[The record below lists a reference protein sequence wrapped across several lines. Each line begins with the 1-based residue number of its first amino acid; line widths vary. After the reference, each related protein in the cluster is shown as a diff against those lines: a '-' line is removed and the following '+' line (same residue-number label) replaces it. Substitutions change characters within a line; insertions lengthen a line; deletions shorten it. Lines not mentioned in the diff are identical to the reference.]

1 MKLFRT
7 VLSTILTVVMAATIL
22 PFAGKDVKAA
32 EKTQLYIFGVAVNDS
47 NKNDIL
53 GDGSLKFD
61 PSTSKLTFV
70 KEHDVIDKSDN
81 YAPIAFSGEK
91 LTISGT
97 GSFVS
102 ENGFGMVMVGN
113 LIIDEGSDI
122 TIKGKES
129 GLFNLGGD
137 LTVNGKLTLIQSDT
151 SDKEGVAGLVSG
163 NITVEG
169 ANACLIGNGYN
180 GIVCDKAYNIN
191 SGYVYIESKEIGAFG
206 NYFHM
211 GDGIGLTLPSDG
223 KFGHD
228 GKAEFIAKADGKS
241 YAPVVEFKAVSNSST
256 TYNYDTE
263 GDGTFA
269 DFIERLYNVALGRE
283 SEAEGKKFWVDT
295 VTSGA
300 NTGADCARGFLMSS
314 EFLNKGL
321 SREQFL
327 DVLYRT
333 FFKREADSDGKA
345 YWMKELNGGMSMETV
360 INNFINSREWCDICA
375 AYGVRSG
382 APTAK
387 ATIASA
393 NSKEFAKRLY
403 TECLGREA
411 EEDGL
416 KFWSLSLT
424 NQEVSGYE
432 AAKQFFTSAEFTNHN
447 YDNTEFVKRCYKTFM
462 GRDYDDSGLNY
473 WVGLLNDGA
482 SREDVLIGFAQSKE
496 YTEIC
501 NTYGI
506 TRGI

>member
-7 VLSTILTVVMAATIL
+7 VLSTVLTVVMAATIL
-22 PFAGKDVKAA
+22 PFTGKDVKAA
-32 EKTQLYIFGVAVNDS
+32 EKNQLYIYGIEVTDS
-47 NKNDIL
+47 NKGDIL
-53 GDGSLKFD
+53 GDGSLKYD
-61 PSTSKLTFV
+61 SASSTLTFV
-70 KEHDVIDKSDN
+70 KSRDVIDKTDN
-81 YAPIAFSGEK
+81 YSPIMFSGDT

-97 GSFVS
+97 GSFIS
-102 ENGFGMVMVGN
+102 EKNYGMIMAGN
-113 LIIDEGSDI
+113 LVIPEGSDI
-122 TIKGKES
+122 KIEGKDS
-129 GLFNLGGD
+129 GLLNLGGN
-137 LTVNGKLTLIQSDT
+137 LTVNGKLTLNQTDT
-151 SDKEGVAGLVSG
+151 SSDSGVAGLVSG
-163 NITVEG
+163 NITVDG
-169 ANACLIGNGYN
+169 ADASLTGKGYN
-180 GIVCDKAYNIN
+180 GIVCDGAFSIN
-191 SGYVYIESKEIGAFG
+191 SGYFCVETKDIGAFG
-206 NYFHM
+206 NYFHL
-211 GDGIGLTLPSDG
+211 GDGIGLTIPSDG

-228 GKAEFIAKADGKS
+228 DKAEFVAKADGKTF
-241 YAPVVEFKAVSNSST
+241 APIVEFKKVSNSSPA
-256 TYNYDTE
+256 YNYDTE

-283 SEAEGKKFWVDT
+283 SEADGKKFWVDT

-300 NTGADCARGFLMSS
+300 NTGADCARGFLMSP

-345 YWMKELNGGMSMETV
+345 YWMKELNGGMPMETV

-375 AYGVRSG
+375 SYGVRSG

-432 AAKQFFTSAEFTNHN
+432 AAKQFFTSAEFTGHN
-447 YDNTEFVKRCYKTFM
+447 FDNEEFVKRCYKTFM
-462 GRDYDDSGLNY
+462 GRDYDEAGLKY
-473 WVGLLNDGA
+473 WVDLLKNGA
-482 SREDVLIGFAQSKE
+482 EREDVLIGFAQSKE
-496 YTEIC
+496 YTDIC

>member
-7 VLSTILTVVMAATIL
+7 VLSTVLTVVMAATIL
-22 PFAGKDVKAA
+22 PFTGKDVKAA
-32 EKTQLYIFGVAVNDS
+32 EKNQLYIYGIEVTDS
-47 NKNDIL
+47 NKGDIL
-53 GDGSLKFD
+53 GDGSLKYD
-61 PSTSKLTFV
+61 SASSTLTFV
-70 KEHDVIDKSDN
+70 KSRDVIDKTDN
-81 YAPIAFSGEK
+81 YSPIMFSGDT

-97 GSFVS
+97 GSFIS
-102 ENGFGMVMVGN
+102 EKNYGMIMAGN
-113 LIIDEGSDI
+113 LVIPEGSDI
-122 TIKGKES
+122 KIEGKDS
-129 GLFNLGGD
+129 GLLNLGGN
-137 LTVNGKLTLIQSDT
+137 LTVNGKLTLNQTDT
-151 SDKEGVAGLVSG
+151 SSDSGVAGLVSG
-163 NITVEG
+163 NITVDG
-169 ANACLIGNGYN
+169 ADASLTGKGYN
-180 GIVCDKAYNIN
+180 GIVCDGAFSIN
-191 SGYVYIESKEIGAFG
+191 SGYFYVETKDIGAFG
-206 NYFHM
+206 NYFHL
-211 GDGIGLTLPSDG
+211 GDGIGLTIPSDG

-228 GKAEFIAKADGKS
+228 DTAEYVAKADGKTFAS
-241 YAPVVEFKAVSNSST
+241 IVEFKKVSNSSPA
-256 TYNYDTE
+256 YNYDTE

-283 SEAEGKKFWVDT
+283 SEADGKKFWVDT

-300 NTGADCARGFLMSS
+300 NTGADCARGFLMSP

-345 YWMKELNGGMSMETV
+345 YWMKELNGGMPMETV

-375 AYGVRSG
+375 SYGVRSG

-432 AAKQFFTSAEFTNHN
+432 AAKQFFTSAEFTGHN
-447 YDNTEFVKRCYKTFM
+447 FDNEEFVKRCYKTFM
-462 GRDYDDSGLNY
+462 GRDYDEAGLKY
-473 WVGLLNDGA
+473 WVDLLKNGA
-482 SREDVLIGFAQSKE
+482 EREDVLIGFAQSKE
-496 YTEIC
+496 YTDIC

>member
-7 VLSTILTVVMAATIL
+7 VLSTVLTVVMAATIL
-22 PFAGKDVKAA
+22 PLTGKDIKAA
-32 EKTQLYIFGVAVNDS
+32 EKNQLYIYGIKVTDT
-47 NKNDIL
+47 NKDDIL
-53 GDGSLKFD
+53 GDGSLKYD
-61 PSTSKLTFV
+61 PVSSTLTFV
-70 KEHDVIDKSDN
+70 TPHDVIEKTDS
-81 YAPIAFSGEK
+81 YAPISFSGDT
-91 LTISGT
+91 LTIRGT
-97 GSFVS
+97 GSFIS
-102 ENGFGMVMVGN
+102 EKHFGMIMIGN
-113 LIIDEGSDI
+113 LVIPEGSDI

-129 GLFNLGGD
+129 GYMNLGGD
-137 LTVNGKLTLIQSDT
+137 LTVNGKLALIQSDQ
-151 SDKEGVAGLVSG
+151 SEDEGVAGLVSG
-163 NITVEG
+163 KITVEG
-169 ANACLIGNGYN
+169 TNASLTGFGYN
-180 GIVCDKAYNIN
+180 GIACEKAFSIN
-191 SGYVYIESKEIGAFG
+191 SGYFYVEAKEVGAFG
-206 NYFHM
+206 NYFHL
-211 GDGIGLTLPSDG
+211 GDGMSLTLPSDG
-223 KFGHD
+223 KFGHEEKAEYIAKSD
-228 GKAEFIAKADGKS
+228 GKTFATIIEI
-241 YAPVVEFKAVSNSST
+241 KAVSNPT
-256 TYNYDTE
+256 PAYNYDTE

-295 VTSGA
+295 VTSGS
-300 NTGADCARGFLMSS
+300 NTGADCARGFLMSA

-345 YWMKELNGGMSMETV
+345 YWMDELNNGMSMETV

-403 TECLGREA
+403 TECLGRDA

-432 AAKQFFTSAEFTNHN
+432 AAKQFFTSAEFKEKN

-462 GRDYDDSGLNY
+462 GRDYDEAGLNY
-473 WVGLLNDGA
+473 WVNLLNNGTE
-482 SREDVLIGFAQSKE
+482 REEVLKGFAQSKE
-496 YTEIC
+496 YTDIC

>member
-7 VLSTILTVVMAATIL
+7 VLSSVLTVVMAATIL
-22 PFAGKDVKAA
+22 PFTAKDVNAA
-32 EKTQLYIFGVAVNDS
+32 EKNQLYIYGIKVTDS
-47 NKNDIL
+47 NKDDIL
-53 GDGSLKFD
+53 GDGSLKYD
-61 PSTSKLTFV
+61 STSSTLTFV
-70 KEHDVIDKSDN
+70 KSHDVIDKTDN
-81 YAPIAFSGEK
+81 YSPITFSGDT

-102 ENGFGMVMVGN
+102 EKNFGMIMAGN
-113 LIIDEGSDI
+113 LIIPEGSDI
-122 TIKGKES
+122 TIKGKGS
-129 GLFNLGGD
+129 GYLNLGGD
-137 LTVNGKLTLIQSDT
+137 LTVNGKLKLIQTDLSSKD
-151 SDKEGVAGLVSG
+151 GVAGLVTG
-163 NITVEG
+163 NITVDG
-169 ANACLIGNGYN
+169 KDASLVGNGYN
-180 GIVCDKAYNIN
+180 GIVCEKAFSIN
-191 SGYVYIESKEIGAFG
+191 SGYFYVEASDVGAFG
-206 NYFHM
+206 NYFHL
-211 GDGIGLTLPSDG
+211 GDGIGLTLPEDG
-223 KFGHD
+223 KFGHED
-228 GKAEFIAKADGKS
+228 KAEYVAKADGKTFATS
-241 YAPVVEFKAVSNSST
+241 VEFKAVSNSST

-295 VTSGA
+295 VTSGS

-345 YWMKELNGGMSMETV
+345 YWMKELNNGMTMETV

-432 AAKQFFTSAEFTNHN
+432 AAKQFFTSAEFTGKN

-462 GRDYDDSGLNY
+462 GRDYDDAGLNY
-473 WVGLLNDGA
+473 WVDLLDHGTE
-482 SREDVLIGFAQSKE
+482 RDEVLKGFAQSKE
-496 YTEIC
+496 YTDIC